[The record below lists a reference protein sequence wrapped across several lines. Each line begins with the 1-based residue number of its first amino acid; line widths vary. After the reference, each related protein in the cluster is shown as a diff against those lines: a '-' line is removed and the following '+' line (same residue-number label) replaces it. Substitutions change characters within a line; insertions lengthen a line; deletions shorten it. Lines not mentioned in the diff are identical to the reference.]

1 MDRRMNYRSRVSWL
15 MRGLNRGAIRLA
27 VGNPTLQAPQAH
39 MQSGSPSCTLCP
51 DGSMQNGGIDLA
63 PNCLFS
69 DVRSS
74 VSSIGR
80 K

>member
-1 MDRRMNYRSRVSWL
+1 MDYSSRMSWL
-15 MRGLNRGAIRLA
+15 ERGLNRGTIRLA
-27 VGNPTLQAPQAH
+27 AGDPTLQAPPAL

-51 DGSMQNGGIDLA
+51 DGSGQKGGIDLA
-63 PNCLFS
+63 RIRLLS

>member
-1 MDRRMNYRSRVSWL
+1 MDYFSRVSWL
-15 MRGLNRGAIRLA
+15 ERGLNRGTIMLA
-27 VGNPTLQAPQAH
+27 AGNPTLQAPPAH

-51 DGSMQNGGIDLA
+51 DGGSQKGGIDLA
-63 PNCLFS
+63 PIRLLS